1 MDAMID
7 TVSNSDPK
15 TSIRAL
21 IFPVQT
27 RFVTLASRPGG
38 IPRDVALRNARK
50 RILRFLAMPLSRS
63 SRLGR
68 LSTIAGV
75 GLH

>member
-1 MDAMID
+1 MVDAMID
-7 TVSNSDPK
+7 TVSNSGFP
-15 TSIRAL
+15 AL

-27 RFVTLASRPGG
+27 RFATLACRPGG
-38 IPRDVALRNARK
+38 MPRDVALRNARK
-50 RILRFLAMPLSRS
+50 RILRLLAMPLSRS

-75 GLH
+75 RLH